1 MNNIRWDK
9 TLSIQ
14 SISYVGVFMTAFLN
28 ILFVFVSVM
37 FFAGRLYEGM
47 FLLDAETNFLTHT
60 GVVTTPFMLALIFL
74 IAFCCGVI
82 IFSQEKPS
90 EKPMKTPVGIFGF
103 ASAVFLIIT
112 SVLNLV
118 KIFTVTGGFI
128 GYDIAMIICSL
139 GLIFFGINGI
149 KGKKKEKIPFVMTI
163 AIPAF
168 MCLNSIILQVK
179 PIHNTVFLYTS
190 LAAITNLVFFILL
203 FKNVYSPSKTT
214 RQGLYI
220 FSLINFIISTS
231 AIFATMIGGLVNE
244 NYTKELIFHSLFL
257 MTTGVYSLFIA
268 FYILPSR
275 KKDKDIEK
283 TEKVVEEYRPE
294 FIPQYQPKNIDVE
307 TENVIEEKEEDE
319 VNSISEKTIAE
330 LFAKKDA
337 ESDEYQTPL
346 LLKKHIEQNIV
357 EKTPE
362 ALNDKKIIE
371 TKQETDVNPRPVQ
384 KKQYKLEEENI
395 QKTQKVVY
403 KAPKR

>member
-1 MNNIRWDK
+1 
-9 TLSIQ
+9 
-14 SISYVGVFMTAFLN
+14 MTAFLN
-28 ILFVFVSVM
+28 ILFLFVSVM
-37 FFAGRLYEGM
+37 FFAGRLYEVM
-47 FLLDAETNFLTHT
+47 FLIDAETNFLTHS
-60 GVVTTPFMLALIFL
+60 GVVTTPFMLAIIFL

-90 EKPMKTPVGIFGF
+90 KKPMKTPVGIFGF
-103 ASAVFLIIT
+103 ASAAFLIIT
-112 SVLNLV
+112 SVLNLI

-139 GLIFFGINGI
+139 GFVFFGINGI

-179 PIHNTVFLYTS
+179 SINNTVFLYTS
-190 LAAITNLVFFILL
+190 LAAVTNLVFFILL
-203 FKNVYSPSKTT
+203 FKNVYSPSKNI

-220 FSLINFIISTS
+220 SSLINFIISTS
-231 AIFATMIGGLVNE
+231 AIFATMIGGIINE

-275 KKDKDIEK
+275 KKEKDVDEN
-283 TEKVVEEYRPE
+283 EEVVEEYRPE
-294 FIPQYQPKNIDVE
+294 FIPQYKTKNIDEE
-307 TENVIEEKEEDE
+307 TENFIEEKEEEDDTA
-319 VNSISEKTIAE
+319 NSISEKTIAE

-337 ESDEYQTPL
+337 EFNDYQVKQHT
-346 LLKKHIEQNIV
+346 KKNIV
-357 EKTPE
+357 EETPE
-362 ALNDKKIIE
+362 EPKDKKIIG
-371 TKQETDVNPRPVQ
+371 TKKEADVNQKTVQ
-384 KKQYKLEEENI
+384 KKSYKIEENI